1 MADNTVY
8 QLIHAHEKAVM
19 PEKAAGVDAV
29 IQYRLTGAEAGD
41 YIITIKDA
49 KCTVTDGIAPNPKMT
64 LTADATDFMNII
76 LGKMDP
82 MMAFM
87 QGKVK
92 ISGDMN
98 LAMKVMSLF
107 KMRS

>member
-1 MADNTVY
+1 MADPTVN
-8 QLIHAHEKAVM
+8 QLVHDHEKAFL
-19 PEKAAGVDAV
+19 PEKAAGIDAV
-29 IQYRLTGAEAGD
+29 IQYRFSGAEAGD

-49 KCTVTDGIAPNPKMT
+49 KCTVTEGIAPNPKMT
-64 LTADATDFMNII
+64 LSADANDFRNIL

-92 ISGDMN
+92 ITGDIN
-98 LAMKVMSLF
+98 LGMKFTTLF
-107 KMRS
+107 KR